1 MAVATPAG
9 AGEAVI
15 RVGMTPAFLSNQY
28 GLLADWRTYLEKKLG
43 RRVEFVERDSYRKT
57 IDLLR
62 LGKLDFAWVCD
73 YPYVYLRKRNQ
84 ARLLAVPY
92 SQGRSGYRAYLIVP
106 ARDTHTR
113 SLLQLKGKI
122 FAYADPYSNSG
133 YLVPRYQ
140 LHEMRLNPDRFFKRS
155 FFTYSH
161 RAAIE
166 AVAAG
171 VAQGASVDSFVWDS
185 LAKIRPQLTAQTRIV
200 SRSPEY
206 GFPPFVASRAASD
219 RDFAAMRKALL
230 NMNHDARGIALLR
243 RLNLDG
249 FKVGDPAAYG
259 AVADMMNA
267 MSGR

>member
-1 MAVATPAG
+1 
-9 AGEAVI
+9 
-15 RVGMTPAFLSNQY
+15 MTPAFLNNQY
-28 GLLADWRTYLEKKLG
+28 GLLADWRVYLEKRLG
-43 RRVEFVERDSYRKT
+43 RRVAFVERDRYRAT
-57 IDLLR
+57 MDLLR

-92 SQGRSGYRAYLIVP
+92 SKGRSGYRAYLIVP

-113 SLLQLKGKI
+113 SLLQLKNKV

-140 LHEMRLNPDRFFKRS
+140 LHEIGDNPGTFFKRT

-161 RAAIE
+161 RNAIE

-185 LAKIRPQLTAQTRIV
+185 LAKIQPQITARTRIV

-219 RDFAAMRKALL
+219 RDFAAMRKVLL
-230 NMNHDARGIALLR
+230 GMNHDARGIALLR

-249 FKVGDPAAYG
+249 FKIGDPATYG

-267 MSGR
+267 MGGR